1 MSPLTD
7 PIGPDLTATLR
18 ALKLGKLTATLP
30 ERLTLARQHNM
41 PTPTS
46 SSSSCPTVAR
56 REAWTPTGFVDT
68 IEVARWSPRREPEVG
83 QARKK
88 YTQEYKDEAVEL
100 VISSGRPIAEIAR
113 NLGINEGTLAN
124 WVNTAK
130 KSGKLKEKP
139 LDTDERAELRELR
152 DENRRLR
159 MERDFLKKAAAWFA
173 KENQ

>member
-1 MSPLTD
+1 M
-7 PIGPDLTATLR
+7 
-18 ALKLGKLTATLP
+18 
-30 ERLTLARQHNM
+30 
-41 PTPTS
+41 
-46 SSSSCPTVAR
+46 
-56 REAWTPTGFVDT
+56 
-68 IEVARWSPRREPEVG
+68 G

-100 VISSGRPIAEIAR
+100 VISSGGPIAEIAR

-139 LDTDERAELRELR
+139 LDTDERARLKELE